1 MLAEVCNLLV
11 LPLELLDAWL
21 LLSKALLPLLK
32 KVDYGELFGVGTD
45 LAFLNQLV
53 IDFKYAVSWF
63 NRIKVD
69 VCEGAIGLLLHQL
82 LPEEERWS
90 SAEKGGFA
98 GREADLPL
106 QPREEQPLHHHL
118 KPALCLALVQ
128 DTCVVFFNS
137 NLNS

>member
-11 LPLELLDAWL
+11 LPLELLNAWL
-21 LLSKALLPLLK
+21 LLNIALLPLFEN
-32 KVDYGELFGVGTD
+32 VDDSELFGVGPD
-45 LAFLNQLV
+45 LAFIDQLV
-53 IDFKYAVSWF
+53 IDFEYAISWF
-63 NRIKVD
+63 NCTKVN
-69 VCEGAIGLLLHQL
+69 VCERAIGL
-82 LPEEERWS
+82 LPEEEWWS

-118 KPALCLALVQ
+118 MPALCLALVQ

-137 NLNS
+137 NFNS

>member
-11 LPLELLDAWL
+11 LLLELLDALFL
-21 LLSKALLPLLK
+21 LNEALLPLFEN
-32 KVDYGELFGVGTD
+32 VDDSELFGVGPD
-45 LAFLNQLV
+45 LAFIDQLV
-53 IDFKYAVSWF
+53 IDLKHAISWF

-82 LPEEERWS
+82 LSEEEWWS

-106 QPREEQPLHHHL
+106 QPREEQPLHHDL
-118 KPALCLALVQ
+118 MPALCLALVQ
-128 DTCVVFFNS
+128 HARVAFTNS
-137 NLNS
+137 NLNC

>member
-11 LPLELLDAWL
+11 LLLELLDALFL
-21 LLSKALLPLLK
+21 LNEALLPLFEN
-32 KVDYGELFGVGTD
+32 VDDSELFGVGPD
-45 LAFLNQLV
+45 LALIDQLV
-53 IDFKYAVSWF
+53 IDLKHAISWF

-82 LPEEERWS
+82 LSEEEWWS

-118 KPALCLALVQ
+118 KPALYLALVQ
-128 DTCVVFFNS
+128 DTCVTF
-137 NLNS
+137 LIPI